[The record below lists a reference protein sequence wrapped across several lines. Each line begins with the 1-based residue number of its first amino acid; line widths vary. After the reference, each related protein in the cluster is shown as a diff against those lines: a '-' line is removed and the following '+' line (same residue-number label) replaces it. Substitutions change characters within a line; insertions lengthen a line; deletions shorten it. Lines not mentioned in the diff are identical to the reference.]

1 MAPAR
6 GLFGL
11 YKTMGDVP
19 RPLVGIESKAAVA
32 SVHSSSPTRG
42 HHMKRA
48 PTLLLIITILVLL
61 GIAQVQA
68 QGEITLEGLAASIEA
83 LVNRDNNFEER
94 IVAMEN
100 QLDIVTPTS
109 TVTNT
114 PTNTPTPTHTPTPTY
129 TPTITLTPT
138 PTFTPTPTL
147 TPTPLPPATNFEEV
161 RSAYT
166 GDKDVFGRRFTGKN
180 VYVKGRIS
188 RLTKRNSFY
197 EIEFRDG
204 SLLDVTC
211 HAPLNTRMTRISVG
225 SVVIVFGRTD
235 LDYNVF
241 SDDDLLIK
249 NCGIVLASE
258 EAARASSS
266 QATPTPQSAQATF
279 TVDTENVNVRAGSG
293 VNHEVIGVIKKG
305 QSFII
310 TGMNEQRDW
319 LRFQF
324 EGKEGWVAAHL
335 MVISNSDAIPVTKGL
350 SPTSTPET
358 ELTCDGDLELIDVE
372 DVSYSTVVRASV
384 RIGMPPGCNEDHAM
398 VFALLY
404 SENTKDELDI
414 NAVNFF
420 FYCDYASSGGYAN
433 VSIVFAPYGDWARA
447 GEVRTGDYSK
457 HELGLEFA
465 RELPC
470 P

>member
-1 MAPAR
+1 
-6 GLFGL
+6 
-11 YKTMGDVP
+11 
-19 RPLVGIESKAAVA
+19 
-32 SVHSSSPTRG
+32 
-42 HHMKRA
+42 MKRA

-94 IVAMEN
+94 IIALEN
-100 QLDIVTPTS
+100 QLEIVTVTSTVTSTPTTTPTPTLTPTS
-109 TVTNT
+109 T
-114 PTNTPTPTHTPTPTY
+114 H
-129 TPTITLTPT
+129 TPTITPAPS

-180 VYVKGRIS
+180 VYVKGRVS
-188 RLTKRNSFY
+188 RLTNRTSSWV
-197 EIEFRDG
+197 IEFRDG

-211 HAPLNTRMTRISVG
+211 HVPGSSRPLMGRLKPG
-225 SVVIVFGRTD
+225 DLVIVFGRAVID
-235 LDYNVF
+235 RNVF
-241 SDDDLLIK
+241 SDDDLLIE
-249 NCGIVLASE
+249 NCGVVFASE
-258 EAARASSS
+258 EDARAGVPRT
-266 QATPTPQSAQATF
+266 TPTPQSTQATF
-279 TVDTENVNVRAGSG
+279 TVDTENVNVRAGPG

-310 TGMNEQRDW
+310 TGVNGQRDW

-358 ELTCDGDLELIDVE
+358 ELTCDGDFELIDVE

>member
-1 MAPAR
+1 
-6 GLFGL
+6 
-11 YKTMGDVP
+11 
-19 RPLVGIESKAAVA
+19 
-32 SVHSSSPTRG
+32 
-42 HHMKRA
+42 MKRA
-48 PTLLLIITILVLL
+48 PNLLLIVTILVLV

-83 LVNRDNNFEER
+83 LMNRDKNFEER
-94 IVAMEN
+94 IVALEN

-114 PTNTPTPTHTPTPTY
+114 PTYTPTPTHTPTPTY

-147 TPTPLPPATNFEEV
+147 TPTSLPPAMSFEEV

-166 GDKDVFGRRFTGKN
+166 GDKGEFGRRFTGKN

-225 SVVIVFGRTD
+225 SVVIVFGRAD

-249 NCGIVLASE
+249 NCGVVLASE

-266 QATPTPQSAQATF
+266 QATPTPRSTLPTF
-279 TVDTENVNVRAGSG
+279 LVDSGNVNVRAGPG
-293 VNHEVIGVIKKG
+293 VNYEVIGAVSEG

-310 TGMNEQRDW
+310 TGKNEQGDW
-319 LRFQF
+319 LRFQYQ
-324 EGKEGWVAAHL
+324 GKEGWVAAYL
-335 MVISNSDAIPVTKGL
+335 MDVQDADDVETVEAEPASTSSNLCSIENVPEPPVRGLDCEIWKVTYQLVAIDLGVYPPESALPRMAREIYPNIESGAKACGV
-350 SPTSTPET
+350 SPTT
-358 ELTCDGDLELIDVE
+358 L
-372 DVSYSTVVRASV
+372 
-384 RIGMPPGCNEDHAM
+384 
-398 VFALLY
+398 
-404 SENTKDELDI
+404 
-414 NAVNFF
+414 
-420 FYCDYASSGGYAN
+420 
-433 VSIVFAPYGDWARA
+433 
-447 GEVRTGDYSK
+447 GDYLTSVGQSMEEEDK
-457 HELGLEFA
+457 PSASPNMAISYLIGTVGAEDFKEMVELAGGCAEAIAFIA
-465 RELPC
+465 TITE
-470 P
+470 

>member
-1 MAPAR
+1 
-6 GLFGL
+6 
-11 YKTMGDVP
+11 
-19 RPLVGIESKAAVA
+19 
-32 SVHSSSPTRG
+32 
-42 HHMKRA
+42 MKRA
-48 PTLLLIITILVLL
+48 PNLLLIVTILVLV

-83 LVNRDNNFEER
+83 LMNRDKNFEER
-94 IVAMEN
+94 IVALEN

-114 PTNTPTPTHTPTPTY
+114 PTYTPTPTHTPTPTY

-147 TPTPLPPATNFEEV
+147 TPTPLPPAMSFEEV

-166 GDKDVFGRRFTGKN
+166 GDKGEFGRRFTGKN

-225 SVVIVFGRTD
+225 SVVIVFGRAD

-249 NCGIVLASE
+249 NCGVVLASE

-266 QATPTPQSAQATF
+266 QATPTPRSTLPTF
-279 TVDTENVNVRAGSG
+279 LVDSGNVNVRAGPG
-293 VNHEVIGVIKKG
+293 VNYEVIGAVSEG

-310 TGMNEQRDW
+310 TGKNEQGDW
-319 LRFQF
+319 LRFQYQ
-324 EGKEGWVAAHL
+324 GKEGWVAAYL
-335 MVISNSDAIPVTKGL
+335 MDVQDADDVETAEAEPASTSSNLCSIENVPEPPVRGLDCEIWKVTYQLVAIDLGVYPPESALPRMAREIYPNIESGAKACGV
-350 SPTSTPET
+350 SPTT
-358 ELTCDGDLELIDVE
+358 L
-372 DVSYSTVVRASV
+372 
-384 RIGMPPGCNEDHAM
+384 
-398 VFALLY
+398 
-404 SENTKDELDI
+404 
-414 NAVNFF
+414 
-420 FYCDYASSGGYAN
+420 
-433 VSIVFAPYGDWARA
+433 
-447 GEVRTGDYSK
+447 GDYLTSVGQSMEEEDK
-457 HELGLEFA
+457 PSASPNMAISYLIGTVGAEEFKEMVELAGGCAEAIAFIA
-465 RELPC
+465 TITE
-470 P
+470 

>member
-1 MAPAR
+1 
-6 GLFGL
+6 
-11 YKTMGDVP
+11 
-19 RPLVGIESKAAVA
+19 
-32 SVHSSSPTRG
+32 
-42 HHMKRA
+42 MKRA
-48 PTLLLIITILVLL
+48 PNLLLIVTILVLV

-83 LVNRDNNFEER
+83 LMNRDKNFEER
-94 IVAMEN
+94 IVALEN

-114 PTNTPTPTHTPTPTY
+114 PTYTPTPTHTPTPTY

-147 TPTPLPPATNFEEV
+147 TPTPLPPAMSFEEV

-166 GDKDVFGRRFTGKN
+166 GDKGEFGRRFTGKN

-225 SVVIVFGRTD
+225 SVVIVFGRAD

-249 NCGIVLASE
+249 NCGVVLASE

-266 QATPTPQSAQATF
+266 QATPTPRSTLPTF
-279 TVDTENVNVRAGSG
+279 LVDSGNVNVRAGPG
-293 VNHEVIGVIKKG
+293 VNYEVIGAVSEG

-310 TGMNEQRDW
+310 TGKNEQGDW
-319 LRFQF
+319 LRFQYQ
-324 EGKEGWVAAHL
+324 GKEGWVAAYL
-335 MVISNSDAIPVTKGL
+335 MDVQDADDVETVEAEPASTSSNLCSIENVPEPPVRGLDCEIWKVTYQLVAIDLGVYPPESALPRMAREIYPNIESGAKACGV
-350 SPTSTPET
+350 SPTT
-358 ELTCDGDLELIDVE
+358 L
-372 DVSYSTVVRASV
+372 
-384 RIGMPPGCNEDHAM
+384 
-398 VFALLY
+398 
-404 SENTKDELDI
+404 
-414 NAVNFF
+414 
-420 FYCDYASSGGYAN
+420 
-433 VSIVFAPYGDWARA
+433 
-447 GEVRTGDYSK
+447 GDYLTSVGQSMEEEDK
-457 HELGLEFA
+457 PSASPNMAISYLIGTVGAEEFKEMVELAGGCAEAIAFIA
-465 RELPC
+465 TITE
-470 P
+470 

>member
-1 MAPAR
+1 
-6 GLFGL
+6 
-11 YKTMGDVP
+11 
-19 RPLVGIESKAAVA
+19 
-32 SVHSSSPTRG
+32 
-42 HHMKRA
+42 MKRA
-48 PTLLLIITILVLL
+48 PNLLLIVTILVLV

-83 LVNRDNNFEER
+83 LMNRDKNFEER
-94 IVAMEN
+94 IVALEN

-114 PTNTPTPTHTPTPTY
+114 PTYTPTPTHTPPPTY

-147 TPTPLPPATNFEEV
+147 TPTPLPPAMSFEEV

-166 GDKDVFGRRFTGKN
+166 GDKGEFGRRFTGKN

-225 SVVIVFGRTD
+225 SVVIVFGRAD

-249 NCGIVLASE
+249 NCGVVLASE

-266 QATPTPQSAQATF
+266 QATPTPRSTLPTF
-279 TVDTENVNVRAGSG
+279 LVDSGNVNVRAGPG
-293 VNHEVIGVIKKG
+293 VNYEVIGAVSEG

-310 TGMNEQRDW
+310 TGKNEQGDW
-319 LRFQF
+319 LRFQYQ
-324 EGKEGWVAAHL
+324 GKEGWVAAYL
-335 MVISNSDAIPVTKGL
+335 MDVQDADDVETVEAEPASTSSNLCSIESVPEPPVRGLDCEIWKVTYQLVAIDLGVYPPESALPRMAREIYPNIESGAKACGV
-350 SPTSTPET
+350 SPTT
-358 ELTCDGDLELIDVE
+358 L
-372 DVSYSTVVRASV
+372 
-384 RIGMPPGCNEDHAM
+384 
-398 VFALLY
+398 
-404 SENTKDELDI
+404 
-414 NAVNFF
+414 
-420 FYCDYASSGGYAN
+420 
-433 VSIVFAPYGDWARA
+433 
-447 GEVRTGDYSK
+447 GDYLTSVGQSMEEEDK
-457 HELGLEFA
+457 PSASPNMAISYLIGTVGAEEFKEMVELAGGCAEAIAFIA
-465 RELPC
+465 TITE
-470 P
+470 

>member
-1 MAPAR
+1 
-6 GLFGL
+6 
-11 YKTMGDVP
+11 
-19 RPLVGIESKAAVA
+19 
-32 SVHSSSPTRG
+32 
-42 HHMKRA
+42 MKRA

-83 LVNRDNNFEER
+83 LVKRDNNFEER
-94 IVAMEN
+94 IVALEN

-225 SVVIVFGRTD
+225 SVVIVFGRAD

-249 NCGIVLASE
+249 NCGVVIASE

-279 TVDTENVNVRAGSG
+279 IVDTENVNVRAGPG
-293 VNHEVIGVIKKG
+293 VNHEVIGVLKKG

-310 TGMNEQRDW
+310 TGMNEQKSW
-319 LRFQF
+319 LRFRF
-324 EGKEGWVAAHL
+324 EGREGWAYAPLMAIQNGDQAQTVETDSASTSASSVTDSYRQEILTIVYEDPLGYDLRSNLETIGGLLIQLGDDPLLLIDDTWRVQVALSLSVFSFAHQRVQEL
-335 MVISNSDAIPVTKGL
+335 EPPDSLKDFHALVLQGAKECDQFSQKMTQGLDSLDEGTLLSANSHL
-350 SPTSTPET
+350 ERCT
-358 ELTCDGDLELIDVE
+358 ELMLQ
-372 DVSYSTVVRASV
+372 A
-384 RIGMPPGCNEDHAM
+384 
-398 VFALLY
+398 
-404 SENTKDELDI
+404 
-414 NAVNFF
+414 
-420 FYCDYASSGGYAN
+420 AN
-433 VSIVFAPYGDWARA
+433 DPNW
-447 GEVRTGDYSK
+447 
-457 HELGLEFA
+457 
-465 RELPC
+465 
-470 P
+470 

>member
-1 MAPAR
+1 
-6 GLFGL
+6 
-11 YKTMGDVP
+11 
-19 RPLVGIESKAAVA
+19 
-32 SVHSSSPTRG
+32 
-42 HHMKRA
+42 MKRA
-48 PTLLLIITILVLL
+48 PNLLLIVTILVLL

-83 LVNRDNNFEER
+83 LVKRDNNFEER
-94 IVAMEN
+94 IIALEN
-100 QLDIVTPTS
+100 QLEIVTPTS

-147 TPTPLPPATNFEEV
+147 TPTPLPPATNFEVV

-197 EIEFRDG
+197 EIEFRSG

-211 HAPLNTRMTRISVG
+211 HAPLNTRMTRIREG
-225 SVVIVFGRTD
+225 SVVIVFGRAR

-241 SDDDLLIK
+241 SDDDLLIEK
-249 NCGIVLASE
+249 CGVVLASE
-258 EAARASSS
+258 EEDRSSSS
-266 QATPTPQSAQATF
+266 QATPTPRTLPTF
-279 TVDTENVNVRAGSG
+279 LVDSGNVNVRAGPG
-293 VNHEVIGVIKKG
+293 VNYEVIGVVSEG

-310 TGMNEQRDW
+310 TGKNEQGDW
-319 LRFQF
+319 LRFQYQ
-324 EGKEGWVAAHL
+324 GKEGWVVAYL
-335 MVISNSDAIPVTKGL
+335 MDVLDADDVETVETKPA
-350 SPTSTPET
+350 PTSTPKPKSA
-358 ELTCDGDLELIDVE
+358 CDGEFQLIDVE
-372 DVSYSTVVRASV
+372 DLSYSTVVRASV
-384 RIGMPPGCNEDHAM
+384 RIEMTPGCDEDDAM
-398 VFALLY
+398 IFAFLY
-404 SENTKDELDI
+404 SENTKAELDI
-414 NAVNFF
+414 NAISLF

-433 VSIVFAPYGDWARA
+433 AGIDFAPYGDWGRA

-457 HELGLEFA
+457 HELSLEFS